1 MNFSEN
7 AFYTRWTIKS
17 NGLSKKVSPTKYFF
31 KSTIFPKTLLYQWE
45 YFINTSLQHEP
56 YFFSCVAGEV

>member
-1 MNFSEN
+1 MLFIPAGQKNQT
-7 AFYTRWTIKS
+7 ACQ
-17 NGLSKKVSPTKYFF
+17 KKVSPIKYFF